1 MQTHEYKVVPAPRKG
16 DKARGLKS
24 AEDRFAYALTRVM
37 NEMALDGWEY
47 LRTDTLPVEERTGLT
62 GRVSTSFQSLLV
74 FRRALKS
81 AADAGPA
88 ALRAV
93 MADPVAPPPLPAVAP
108 APVPPATA
116 PAVPP
121 PAPVAAP
128 SPRLNTQSDAGPAP
142 LLGSARD

>member
-24 AEDRFAYALTRVM
+24 SEDRFAYALTRVM

-47 LRTDTLPVEERTGLT
+47 IRTDTLPVEERTGLT
-62 GRVSTSFQSLLV
+62 GRVSTSFQSLMV

-81 AADAGPA
+81 AAEAGPQ
-88 ALRAV
+88 ALRAE
-93 MADPVAPPPLPAVAP
+93 VAAPTAAP
-108 APVPPATA
+108 APLTA
-116 PAVPP
+116 PS

-128 SPRLNTQSDAGPAP
+128 APKLSLQSGEGPAP
-142 LLGSARD
+142 ALGGARD

>member
-24 AEDRFAYALTRVM
+24 SEDRFAYALTRVM

-47 LRTDTLPVEERTGLT
+47 IRTDTLPVEERTGLT
-62 GRVSTSFQSLLV
+62 GRVSTSFQSLMV

-81 AADAGPA
+81 AAEAGPQ
-88 ALRAV
+88 ALRTE
-93 MADPVAPPPLPAVAP
+93 VAAPTAAP
-108 APVPPATA
+108 APLTA
-116 PAVPP
+116 PS

-128 SPRLNTQSDAGPAP
+128 APKLSLQSGEGPAP
-142 LLGSARD
+142 ALGSARD

>member
-24 AEDRFAYALTRVM
+24 SEDRFAYALTRMM

-81 AADAGPA
+81 AAEAGPA
-88 ALRAV
+88 ALRAT
-93 MADPVAPPPLPAVAP
+93 APEPATP
-108 APVPPATA
+108 ALSVPPAV
-116 PAVPP
+116 PA

-128 SPRLNTQSDAGPAP
+128 APKLSTQSGEGPAP
-142 LLGSARD
+142 SLGSARD

>member
-24 AEDRFAYALTRVM
+24 SEDRFAYALTRVM

-47 LRTDTLPVEERTGLT
+47 IRTDTLPVEERTGLT
-62 GRVSTSFQSLLV
+62 GRVSTSFQSLMV

-81 AADAGPA
+81 AAEAGPQ
-88 ALRAV
+88 ALRAE
-93 MADPVAPPPLPAVAP
+93 VAAPTAAP
-108 APVPPATA
+108 APLTA
-116 PAVPP
+116 PS

-128 SPRLNTQSDAGPAP
+128 APKLSLQSGEGPVPA
-142 LLGSARD
+142 LGSARD

>member
-24 AEDRFAYALTRVM
+24 SEDRFAYALTRVM

-47 LRTDTLPVEERTGLT
+47 IRTDTLPVEERTGLT
-62 GRVSTSFQSLLV
+62 GRVSTSFQSLMV

-81 AADAGPA
+81 AAEAGPQ
-88 ALRAV
+88 ALRAE
-93 MADPVAPPPLPAVAP
+93 VAAPTAAP
-108 APVPPATA
+108 APLTA
-116 PAVPP
+116 PS

-128 SPRLNTQSDAGPAP
+128 APKLSLQSGEGPAP
-142 LLGSARD
+142 ALGSARD